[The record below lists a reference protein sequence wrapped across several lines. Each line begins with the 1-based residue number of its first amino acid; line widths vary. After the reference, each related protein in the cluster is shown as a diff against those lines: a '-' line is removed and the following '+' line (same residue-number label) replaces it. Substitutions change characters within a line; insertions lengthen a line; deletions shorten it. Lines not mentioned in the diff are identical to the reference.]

1 MAKMS
6 LLIIPE
12 RCSGCRGCQV
22 SCKAWNELPAEKT
35 SMKGDFS
42 QPADLSATTY
52 NRIRFIE
59 VPSEKDQFRWL
70 RVSQRCMHCTDAG
83 CMKICSTPGA
93 LTRNAEGA
101 VVTDSSKC
109 SGCHL
114 CIAGCPFN
122 VPRYGD
128 DGKLAKCTMCADR
141 IPKGLAPACAKT
153 CITGA
158 ITFGER
164 EELIA
169 KARKM
174 GYQTLYGQMDL
185 GGLGTM
191 FAFKDAPSLYGYA
204 DRPAINQAV
213 IFWHKFLKPASWL
226 GSGGMTALMAL
237 HYFGIGPKK
246 ETEDPEEEKCL
257 CQTPAPGKEEGK
269 HETQ

>member
-6 LLIIPE
+6 ILIIPE
-12 RCSGCRGCQV
+12 RCTGCRACQV
-22 SCKAWNELPAEKT
+22 ACKQWNDLPARKT
-35 SMKGDFS
+35 SFS
-42 QPADLSATTY
+42 GNFENPPDLTAVNY
-52 NRIRFIE
+52 NRVKFVE
-59 VPSEKDQFRWL
+59 CPSETDPVRWL
-70 RVSQRCMHCTDAG
+70 FVSQRCMHCTDAG

-93 LTRNAEGA
+93 LTRNEQGA

-141 IPKGLAPACAKT
+141 IPKGMLPACAHT
-153 CITGA
+153 CPPQA
-158 ITFGER
+158 IMFGER
-164 EELIA
+164 TELIA
-169 KARKM
+169 KAKKA
-174 GYQTLYGQMDL
+174 GYHTLYGQMDL

-191 FAFKDAPSLYGYA
+191 IAFSDPPNLYGFE
-204 DRPAINQAV
+204 DQPHINHAI

-226 GSGGMTALMAL
+226 GIGGMTALMAL

-246 ETEDPEEEKCL
+246 ETPDEEMETCL
-257 CQTPAPGKEEGK
+257 CQQPAPGREEKEAN
-269 HETQ
+269 Q